1 MALDGRILFRA
12 RQRLDERRRDA
23 EAELETRRERAY
35 ASNPQLKSI
44 EAEIKSTMLKVLK
57 AAMSGR
63 SIEDIRR
70 RNISLQNALRDE
82 LLYSGF
88 PADYLDPHYSCEK
101 CGDTGYVSGS
111 MCSCLD
117 ALYREEQAKEL
128 SNLLKLSENTFDS
141 FELDYYDDTPD
152 PETGVSPRMNME
164 FVRDTC
170 WTYSHRFGN
179 TSKNFYLTGSTGLG
193 KTFLSTCIAK
203 VVSENGYSV
212 VYDTAVSLFNKFEE
226 DKFSKDED
234 LSEVRGDINR
244 YLSCDLLILDD
255 LGTEMTTSFV
265 VSALYS
271 LVNTRLTS
279 GKKTIISSNLPPE
292 ALAGRYSPQIAS
304 RILGE
309 YQILKFTGSDIR
321 IIKKNRL

>member
-1 MALDGRILFRA
+1 MALDGRILLRA
-12 RQRLDERRRDA
+12 RQRLEERRRDT
-23 EAELETRRERAY
+23 ETELEARRERAY
-35 ASNPQLKSI
+35 ARNPELKSI
-44 EAEIKSTMLKVLK
+44 EAEIKSTMLEVLK
-57 AAMSGR
+57 AAMSGQ
-63 SIEDIRR
+63 SVDDIRR
-70 RNISLQNALRDE
+70 RNLSLQNDLRDE

-88 PADYLDPHYSCEK
+88 SADYLDPHYSCVK
-101 CGDTGYVSGS
+101 CGDTGYVSGR
-111 MCSCLD
+111 MCSCLEE
-117 ALYREEQAKEL
+117 LYREEQAKEL

-152 PETGVSPRMNME
+152 PETGVSPRTNME

-321 IIKKNRL
+321 IIKKNRN